1 MKRTVI
7 IGTVSLLIIALAGV
21 IAWLLQERKIQEE
34 ENKQMVQILEMDK
47 AEMENQYKDFA
58 LQYNEMMTQV
68 TNDSLLEQL
77 SRQEKRTQELL
88 EELRQTKANDAA
100 EIMRLKK
107 ELETL
112 RRILRDYVVQIDSLN
127 RENQN
132 LRSDNTA
139 IRTRNEEAEAHISDL
154 SSKNEQQTD
163 KVNIASQLDATG
175 IRASA
180 RNKKGKDCEKVK
192 DAKKLVV
199 SFNISRNVT
208 AQTGMR
214 TIYVRISTPTGETLT
229 RGGSFQ
235 FENRQLQYSITKEIE
250 YTGEEIPVTVYWDI
264 AETLSAGSYHVD
276 IFADGHAIGSTTFS
290 LK

>member
-1 MKRTVI
+1 MKRTLI
-7 IGTVSLLIIALAGV
+7 IGIVALVIIALAGV
-21 IAWLLQERKIQEE
+21 VAWLLHDREIREE
-34 ENKQMVQILEMDK
+34 ENQQMVQILEMDK
-47 AEMENQYKDFA
+47 AEMENQYRDFA

-127 RENQN
+127 RENQS

-139 IRTRNEEAEAHISDL
+139 LRTRNEEAEAHISDL
-154 SSKNEQQTD
+154 SNKNEQLAD

-180 RNKKGKDCEKVK
+180 RNKKGKECEKVK
-192 DAKKLVV
+192 DAKKIVV

-214 TIYVRISTPTGETLT
+214 TIYVRISTPTGETLS
-229 RGGSFQ
+229 RGGTFQ
-235 FENRQLQYSITKEIE
+235 FENRQLQYSIAKEIE
-250 YTGEEIPVTVYWDI
+250 YTGEEIPVTVYWEI
-264 AETLSAGSYHVD
+264 AETLSAGAYHVD
-276 IFADGHAIGSTTFS
+276 IFADGHTIGNTTFN
-290 LK
+290 LR

>member
-1 MKRTVI
+1 MRKSIV
-7 IGTVSLLIIALAGV
+7 IGTVALVIVALAAV
-21 IAWLLQERKIQEE
+21 IAWLLHDKRQQQEE
-34 ENKQMVQILEMDK
+34 NEQMIQILEMDK

-58 LQYNEMMTQV
+58 MQYNEMMTQV
-68 TNDSLLEQL
+68 TNDSLVEQL

-88 EELRQTKANDAA
+88 EELRRTKANDAA
-100 EIMRLKK
+100 EIMRLRK

-112 RRILRDYVVQIDSLN
+112 RQILRDYVAQIDSLN
-127 RENQN
+127 RENQS
-132 LRSDNTA
+132 LRTDNTA
-139 IRTRNEEAEAHISDL
+139 LRTLNQEAEAHISDL
-154 SSKNEQQTD
+154 SSKNEQLTD

-175 IRASA
+175 IRAVA

-229 RGGSFQ
+229 RGGTFQ
-235 FENRQLQYSITKEIE
+235 FENRQLQYSMAKEIE
-250 YTGEEIPVTVYWDI
+250 YTGEEIPVTTYWDV
-264 AETLSAGSYHVD
+264 AETLSAGTYHAD
-276 IFADGHAIGSTTFS
+276 IFADGHTIGSTTFS
-290 LK
+290 LR

>member
-7 IGTVSLLIIALAGV
+7 IGTVSLVIIALAGV

-139 IRTRNEEAEAHISDL
+139 LRTRNEEAEAHISDL
-154 SSKNEQQTD
+154 SSKNEQLTD

-235 FENRQLQYSITKEIE
+235 FENRQLQYSIAKEIE
-250 YTGEEIPVTVYWDI
+250 YTGEELPVTVYWDI

>member
-1 MKRTVI
+1 MKRTLI
-7 IGTVSLLIIALAGV
+7 IGTVALVIITLVGV
-21 IAWLLQERKIQEE
+21 VAWLLHDREIREE
-34 ENKQMVQILEMDK
+34 ENQQMVQILEMDK
-47 AEMENQYKDFA
+47 AEMENQYRDFA

-127 RENQN
+127 RENQS

-139 IRTRNEEAEAHISDL
+139 LRTRNEEAEAHISDL
-154 SSKNEQQTD
+154 SNKNEQLAD
-163 KVNIASQLDATG
+163 KVSIASQLDATG

-180 RNKKGKDCEKVK
+180 RNKKGKECEKVK
-192 DAKKLVV
+192 DAKKIVV

-214 TIYVRISTPTGETLT
+214 TIYVRISTPTGETLS
-229 RGGSFQ
+229 RGGTFQ
-235 FENRQLQYSITKEIE
+235 FENRQLQYSIAKEIE
-250 YTGEEIPVTVYWDI
+250 YTGEEIPVTVYWEI
-264 AETLSAGSYHVD
+264 AETLSAGAYHVD
-276 IFADGHAIGSTTFS
+276 IFADGHTIGNTTFN
-290 LK
+290 LR

>member
-7 IGTVSLLIIALAGV
+7 IGTVSLVIIALAGV

-88 EELRQTKANDAA
+88 EELRQTNANDAA

-139 IRTRNEEAEAHISDL
+139 LRTRNEEAEAHISDL
-154 SSKNEQQTD
+154 SSKNEQLTD

-235 FENRQLQYSITKEIE
+235 FENRQLQYSIAKEIE

>member
-139 IRTRNEEAEAHISDL
+139 LRTRNEEAEAHISDL
-154 SSKNEQQTD
+154 SSKNEQLTD

-235 FENRQLQYSITKEIE
+235 FENRQLQYSIAKEIE